1 MWKSTNAKPENTYT
15 SPARKGGAPNERKI
29 KMLTLFN
36 DIPPYNMHSVALC
49 VKQEDTA
56 IFETALT
63 VQDNKKIARYRVWI
77 LAWKGVENRQRSGA
91 QSKSYMMDV
100 VAPSDWTIGK
110 VHNTILVYLAGIKW
124 MKMSSG
130 IQWLH
135 ADYQPQLHDSTQEDF
150 ILYLDDFL
158 DSSTPQF

>member
-1 MWKSTNAKPENTYT
+1 
-15 SPARKGGAPNERKI
+15 
-29 KMLTLFN
+29 MLTLFN
-36 DIPPYNMHSVALC
+36 DIPPYDMHSVALC

-100 VAPSDWTIGK
+100 VASSDWTIDK

-135 ADYQPQLHDSTQEDF
+135 TDYQPQLHDSTQEDF

-158 DSSTPQF
+158 DSITPQF

>member
-100 VAPSDWTIGK
+100 VAPSEWTSDK

-135 ADYQPQLHDSTQEDF
+135 ADYRPQLHDSTQEDF

-158 DSSTPQF
+158 DSITPQF

>member
-1 MWKSTNAKPENTYT
+1 
-15 SPARKGGAPNERKI
+15 
-29 KMLTLFN
+29 MLTLFN
-36 DIPPYNMHSVALC
+36 DIPPYDIHSVTMC

-100 VAPSDWTIGK
+100 VAPADWTISK

-135 ADYQPQLHDSTQEDF
+135 ADYQPQPHDSTQEDF

-158 DSSTPQF
+158 DSITPQF

>member
-1 MWKSTNAKPENTYT
+1 
-15 SPARKGGAPNERKI
+15 
-29 KMLTLFN
+29 MLTLFN
-36 DIPPYNMHSVALC
+36 DIPPYDMHSVAIC
-49 VKQEDTA
+49 TKQEDTA

-77 LAWKGVENRQRSGA
+77 LSWKGLQNRQRSGA

-110 VHNTILVYLAGIKW
+110 VHNAILVYLAGIKW

-130 IQWLH
+130 VQWLH
-135 ADYQPQLHDSTQEDF
+135 VDYQSQLHDSTQEDF

-158 DSSTPQF
+158 ESITPQF

>member
-1 MWKSTNAKPENTYT
+1 
-15 SPARKGGAPNERKI
+15 
-29 KMLTLFN
+29 MLTLFN

-63 VQDNKKIARYRVWI
+63 VQDNKKKIARYRVWI

-100 VAPSDWTIGK
+100 VAPSDWTIDK

-124 MKMSSG
+124 MKMYSG

-135 ADYQPQLHDSTQEDF
+135 AYYQPQLHDSTQEDF

-158 DSSTPQF
+158 DSITPQF

>member
-15 SPARKGGAPNERKI
+15 SPARKSGAPNERKI
-29 KMLTLFN
+29 KTLTLFN
-36 DIPPYNMHSVALC
+36 DIPPYDMHSVALC

-100 VAPSDWTIGK
+100 VASSDWTIDK

-135 ADYQPQLHDSTQEDF
+135 TDYQPQLHDSTQEDF

-158 DSSTPQF
+158 DSITPQF

>member
-1 MWKSTNAKPENTYT
+1 
-15 SPARKGGAPNERKI
+15 
-29 KMLTLFN
+29 MLTLFN
-36 DIPPYNMHSVALC
+36 DIPPYDMHSVAIC
-49 VKQEDTA
+49 AKQEDTA

-63 VQDNKKIARYRVWI
+63 VQDKQKIARYRVWI
-77 LAWKGVENRQRSGA
+77 LSWKGLQNRQRSGA

-135 ADYQPQLHDSTQEDF
+135 ADYQPQFHDSTQEDF

-158 DSSTPQF
+158 ESITPQF

>member
-1 MWKSTNAKPENTYT
+1 
-15 SPARKGGAPNERKI
+15 
-29 KMLTLFN
+29 
-36 DIPPYNMHSVALC
+36 MHSVALC

-77 LAWKGVENRQRSGA
+77 LSWKGLQNRQRSGA

-100 VAPSDWTIGK
+100 VAPADWTIDK
-110 VHNTILVYLAGIKW
+110 VHNTILVYLAGIKR

-158 DSSTPQF
+158 DSITPQF

>member
-63 VQDNKKIARYRVWI
+63 VQDNKKIARCRVWI

-91 QSKSYMMDV
+91 QSNSYMMDV
-100 VAPSDWTIGK
+100 VAPSEWTIDK

-158 DSSTPQF
+158 DSITPQF

>member
-1 MWKSTNAKPENTYT
+1 
-15 SPARKGGAPNERKI
+15 
-29 KMLTLFN
+29 MLTLFN
-36 DIPPYNMHSVALC
+36 DIPPYDMHSVTMC

-77 LAWKGVENRQRSGA
+77 LSWKGLQNRQRSGA
-91 QSKSYMMDV
+91 QSNSYMMDV

-110 VHNTILVYLAGIKW
+110 VHNAILVYLAGIKW
-124 MKMSSG
+124 MKMYSG

-150 ILYLDDFL
+150 VLYLDDFL
-158 DSSTPQF
+158 DSITPNF

>member
-100 VAPSDWTIGK
+100 VALSDWTIGK

-158 DSSTPQF
+158 DSITPQF

>member
-1 MWKSTNAKPENTYT
+1 MRKSTNAKPENTYT
-15 SPARKGGAPNERKI
+15 SPACKGGAPNERKI

-100 VAPSDWTIGK
+100 VASSDWTIDK

-158 DSSTPQF
+158 DSITPQF

>member
-1 MWKSTNAKPENTYT
+1 
-15 SPARKGGAPNERKI
+15 
-29 KMLTLFN
+29 MLTLFN
-36 DIPPYNMHSVALC
+36 DIPPYDMHSVAIC
-49 VKQEDTA
+49 VKQEDMA

-63 VQDNKKIARYRVWI
+63 VQDNQKIARYRVWI
-77 LAWKGVENRQRSGA
+77 LSWKGLENRQRSGA
-91 QSKSYMMDV
+91 RSKSYMMDA
-100 VAPSDWTIGK
+100 VAPSDWTVDK

-135 ADYQPQLHDSTQEDF
+135 TDYQPQLHDSTQEDF

-158 DSSTPQF
+158 DSITPQF

>member
-36 DIPPYNMHSVALC
+36 DIPPYDMHSVALC

-63 VQDNKKIARYRVWI
+63 VQDNKKNSTLQSMDIGLERRRKPAE
-77 LAWKGVENRQRSGA
+77 KRS
-91 QSKSYMMDV
+91 
-100 VAPSDWTIGK
+100 PI
-110 VHNTILVYLAGIKW
+110 
-124 MKMSSG
+124 
-130 IQWLH
+130 
-135 ADYQPQLHDSTQEDF
+135 
-150 ILYLDDFL
+150 
-158 DSSTPQF
+158 